1 MATFLPPCYPTR
13 LNASLNQ
20 LGDGFG
26 HTSRHKTKLHGTQ
39 PKTAAVRP
47 QQTQAVEKSSHQV
60 SFKMSYPKIKT
71 TKRDVT
77 AKELA
82 ERFNCSTRTVFVH
95 GHNLAQTTSMKTASA
110 ATNHGNNSEYL
121 VQLGTDEAN
130 PLHPP
135 RINMKYLIK
144 STKGYW
150 LEKGHGYTQSQN
162 EAYAFTLEEMLHLGF
177 NLDGCT
183 LLKQS

>member
-1 MATFLPPCYPTR
+1 MATFLPPCYPTK

-26 HTSRHKTKLHGTQ
+26 HTSRHKTKLHGTLHRTQ
-39 PKTAAVRP
+39 GGKRMGLAAVEP
-47 QQTQAVEKSSHQV
+47 KSSR
-60 SFKMSYPKIKT
+60 SFKMAYPKLKT

-82 ERFNCSTRTVFVH
+82 ERFKCSTRTVFVH

-121 VQLGTDEAN
+121 VQLGTDRGK
-130 PLHPP
+130 PLHPQG
-135 RINMKYLIK
+135 L
-144 STKGYW
+144 T
-150 LEKGHGYTQSQN
+150 
-162 EAYAFTLEEMLHLGF
+162 
-177 NLDGCT
+177 
-183 LLKQS
+183 

>member
-1 MATFLPPCYPTR
+1 MAIGEAMSQCHQAANFKSAPT
-13 LNASLNQ
+13 
-20 LGDGFG
+20 
-26 HTSRHKTKLHGTQ
+26 
-39 PKTAAVRP
+39 P
-47 QQTQAVEKSSHQV
+47 
-60 SFKMSYPKIKT
+60 
-71 TKRDVT
+71 
-77 AKELA
+77 
-82 ERFNCSTRTVFVH
+82 
-95 GHNLAQTTSMKTASA
+95 
-110 ATNHGNNSEYL
+110 
-121 VQLGTDEAN
+121 
-130 PLHPP
+130 PP

>member
-1 MATFLPPCYPTR
+1 
-13 LNASLNQ
+13 
-20 LGDGFG
+20 
-26 HTSRHKTKLHGTQ
+26 
-39 PKTAAVRP
+39 
-47 QQTQAVEKSSHQV
+47 
-60 SFKMSYPKIKT
+60 
-71 TKRDVT
+71 
-77 AKELA
+77 
-82 ERFNCSTRTVFVH
+82 
-95 GHNLAQTTSMKTASA
+95 MKTASA

-121 VQLGTDEAN
+121 VQLGTDEA
-130 PLHPP
+130 PPPPP

>member
-162 EAYAFTLEEMLHLGF
+162 EAHAFTLEEMLHLGF